1 MAIMAEARTWVADGA
16 LMSYGASIPDLFR
29 RAATY
34 IDEILKGADPAEMPI
49 QLATDFE
56 LVVNLATAEALGIE
70 IPRSILLRVDE
81 VIE

>member
-1 MAIMAEARTWVADGA
+1 
-16 LMSYGASIPDLFR
+16 MSYGASIPDLFR